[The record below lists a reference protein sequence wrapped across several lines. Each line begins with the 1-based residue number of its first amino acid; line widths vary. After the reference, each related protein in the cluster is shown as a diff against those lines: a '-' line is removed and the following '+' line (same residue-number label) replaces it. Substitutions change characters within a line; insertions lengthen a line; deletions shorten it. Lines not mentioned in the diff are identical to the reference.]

1 MLFPATGALFGEK
14 TLKVAA
20 NLFSWPNLDQSTS
33 MNQVDIQFERR
44 GHPAA
49 FVDWNPMSLKTVHT
63 QFLSGNPGE
72 CDSGQAQRHCERALR
87 LAESLYV
94 CITTRKIDENRFF
107 C

>member
-1 MLFPATGALFGEK
+1 MVFPATGALFGEK

-49 FVDWNPMSLKTVHT
+49 FVD
-63 QFLSGNPGE
+63 
-72 CDSGQAQRHCERALR
+72 
-87 LAESLYV
+87 
-94 CITTRKIDENRFF
+94 
-107 C
+107 